1 MEQHKHTGKVALIDK
16 AAGFVYHLFML
27 ESSVSV
33 NKTEKHTQRPKMA
46 MTAVKEGLAM
56 KQRSSVDY
64 KYMSLFGQ
72 FCFTHRSG
80 SMA

>member
-16 AAGFVYHLFML
+16 AASFVYHLFML

-33 NKTEKHTQRPKMA
+33 NKTERHTQRPKMA
-46 MTAVKEGLAM
+46 MAAVKERLKGLAM

-64 KYMSLFGQ
+64 K
-72 FCFTHRSG
+72 
-80 SMA
+80 